1 MFLTAFWL
9 QIKLYEME
17 YTSYPLSTSVIFD
30 KASRHWTK
38 SGLYCISC
46 SSAVE
51 MERWG
56 EKRKWLIHSHPS
68 QRHGPAVQSAA
79 LSPSVFTFQAEDY
92 YKWDP
97 HTHLPMLSKE
107 IVNVCWIKREKA
119 INNMCS
125 VQMHVRTFPSCH
137 VSVLQRQW
145 VNVAPSTDN
154 CCYWWA
160 SLIEFHT
167 TVRSGHAVWLAN
179 NHFWNNS
186 LSSVTVSFC
195 WPGIPMDKGQKHSL
209 TL

>member
-1 MFLTAFWL
+1 
-9 QIKLYEME
+9 ME
-17 YTSYPLSTSVIFD
+17 YTSYPLSASVIFD
-30 KASRHWTK
+30 RASRHWTK
-38 SGLYCISC
+38 SVLYRISC

-79 LSPSVFTFQAEDY
+79 LSPSVFTFQAQDY

-97 HTHLPMLSKE
+97 HTHLLMLCKE
-107 IVNVCWIKREKA
+107 IVNVFWSKREKA

-125 VQMHVRTFPSCH
+125 VQMHVRTFRH
-137 VSVLQRQW
+137 VMFQSFSDNGSMWPPPRITAV
-145 VNVAPSTDN
+145 TDGLLWLN
-154 CCYWWA
+154 FIPQ
-160 SLIEFHT
+160 L
-167 TVRSGHAVWLAN
+167 GHAVWLAD

-195 WPGIPMDKGQKHSL
+195 WPGIPMDKGQKNSL